1 MTLPICQLER
11 VILYHIECPDYVKKF
26 DNPNT
31 AHYLRR
37 QMFNMLL
44 LPYMNT
50 RMFQIYKQKYQP
62 NIPSDIVKKD
72 SYAPYPEEVKV
83 ERQPSKDFL
92 NKFID
97 GAQFTPDE
105 S

>member
-1 MTLPICQLER
+1 MLLPECQLEK

-44 LPYMNT
+44 LPYMNA
-50 RMFQIYKQKYQP
+50 RLIQIHKQKSYI
-62 NIPSDIVKKD
+62 IPLDIGKKEN
-72 SYAPYPEEVKV
+72 YVPYPEEVKV
-83 ERQPSKDFL
+83 EKEPNKDFL
-92 NKFID
+92 NKFIE